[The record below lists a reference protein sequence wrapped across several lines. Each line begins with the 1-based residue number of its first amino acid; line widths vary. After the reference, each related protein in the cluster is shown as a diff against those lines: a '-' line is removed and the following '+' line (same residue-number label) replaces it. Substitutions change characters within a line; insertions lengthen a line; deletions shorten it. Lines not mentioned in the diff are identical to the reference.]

1 MHLLFRPA
9 VRSDGPGR
17 RGFLACLFVCSLT
30 TNYTKQCCGRLAE
43 TPVYVIAVRERASRI
58 QDFEIGFRIGFGS
71 SGRDSDPPTS
81 RPRPAPPRL
90 SPSVSRFR
98 GPSLPRSPGLPVSR
112 FPSQALLR
120 LSGNPT
126 GRQADGQ
133 AQRWTDRRIQSKV
146 GGMGWSE

>member
-58 QDFEIGFRIGFGS
+58 QGFEIGFRIGFGS

-81 RPRPAPPRL
+81 RPRPAPPLPLGFTVSRPL
-90 SPSVSRFR
+90 TSPASRPSGLPFPQPSVTTPECQSDRAAGGR
-98 GPSLPRSPGLPVSR
+98 TGPEVD
-112 FPSQALLR
+112 
-120 LSGNPT
+120 
-126 GRQADGQ
+126 RQADP
-133 AQRWTDRRIQSKV
+133 
-146 GGMGWSE
+146 E